1 MVSKAVGSPDGHH
14 RGSHGIAPHRN
25 ADVVVGRSAGVKI
38 IASGEI
44 RRLAGSGGSGC
55 SYCRRCS
62 GCSGAAAFG
71 PGDTERAAALV
82 VEPLG
87 LVAGPFVAGAV
98 PVVPARAALVVL
110 VVSAVASVVVV
121 MFRHGD
127 TVRAAALAVEP
138 LGLVAGPFVAV
149 AVPGVPARAALLVLL
164 VSVVASCV
172 VAVFGRGEAVRA
184 AAIAAVPLGV
194 VD

>member
-1 MVSKAVGSPDGHH
+1 MVDGWRSVANVRAHASTYRTAVPAGNMAGKAVGSPPGYL

-38 IASGEI
+38 IASGDI

-55 SYCRRCS
+55 SCCRRCS
-62 GCSGAAAFG
+62 GCGGAAAFG

-87 LVAGPFVAGAV
+87 LVAGPFVA
-98 PVVPARAALVVL
+98 
-110 VVSAVASVVVV
+110 
-121 MFRHGD
+121 
-127 TVRAAALAVEP
+127 
-138 LGLVAGPFVAV
+138 V
-149 AVPGVPARAALLVLL
+149 AVPGVPARTALLVLV

-172 VAVFGRGEAVRA
+172 VAVFGRGDAVRA
-184 AAIAAVPLGV
+184 AAIAAEPLGV
-194 VD
+194 VAGPFVAVAGVLAP